1 MAYLIWLLLC
11 GGYGGFLWAAKR
23 LHPTAAAAL
32 CFLDGIYLALLSLAI
47 LPAALGTPAFY
58 AAALAAAA
66 GIGCGFLA
74 ERRKQGRSWLSAL
87 LFAGFLGLAL
97 FDCGEIAG
105 RMALPLAFFGGL
117 GLYHACA
124 GILPDGIPPAERIGS
139 ALLSGSGF
147 LLGTLSFAVF
157 L

>member
-1 MAYLIWLLLC
+1 MAYLIRLLLC

-23 LHPTAAAAL
+23 QNPSAAAAL

-47 LPAALGTPAFY
+47 LPAALASAFCP
-58 AAALAAAA
+58 AAAAATA

-74 ERRKQGRSWLSAL
+74 ERRKPGRSWLSAL
-87 LFAGFLGLAL
+87 LFAAFMGLEL
-97 FDCGEIAG
+97 LCSGEIIG
-105 RMALPLAFFGGL
+105 RMAVPLAFFGGL

-124 GILPDGIPPAERIGS
+124 GILPEGIAPAEHIGRG
-139 ALLSGSGF
+139 LLSGVGF